1 MATDDKPPIDL
12 VAMRRK
18 VADTY
23 DMAIGMATLHLSAA
37 EQCPHKEYGDHRV
50 DDLLMDEHLR
60 FAEVYSLLARACQK
74 APGSQF

>member
-1 MATDDKPPIDL
+1 VNKPIDL

-23 DMAIGMATLHLSAA
+23 DMAIGLATLHLSAA
-37 EQCPHKEYGDHRV
+37 EAASQKEFGERRV
-50 DDLLMDEHLR
+50 DKLTTDEHLR
-60 FAEVYSLLARACQK
+60 FAEVYALLGRACQK